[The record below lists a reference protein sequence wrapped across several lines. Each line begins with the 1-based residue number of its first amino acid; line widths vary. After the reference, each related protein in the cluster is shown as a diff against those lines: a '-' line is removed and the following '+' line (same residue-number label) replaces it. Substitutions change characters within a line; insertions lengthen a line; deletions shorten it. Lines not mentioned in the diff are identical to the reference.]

1 MQTTHSLDAFG
12 TRHPAVNAFSP
23 SPGSG
28 VALDGFSQSKQ
39 FNDVP
44 VHTNHNQ
51 SDRLTSKKWPKL
63 PLDVFETMIDIIC
76 ELPLQQRRICL
87 RALTTTN
94 RATGAIAEQKL
105 VVDTRLR
112 TCSTV
117 VNSWALCSE
126 TVFGTYANFVR
137 HIRHPVVYAHQP
149 VVDPST
155 YTLLASVGP
164 QPLFAGLEHI
174 EWRRQ
179 VTPAEVALLIQ
190 SPVRRLVV
198 HGARE
203 SAQEQISIALLSSL
217 RVVQLQELSLS
228 YSAAFLPKTI
238 LAAPALGGLRSL
250 RLTTMERFD
259 GATVSIIGLLP
270 SLEHLMTDEGGWHAS
285 SVSNPTLTELVI
297 IGLIDEAPPPEFLGP
312 KYYLRELKLSLT
324 VADEPWRI
332 SPSALSLLLKSL
344 PQIWCLDIPTI
355 PGGPYGAASTT
366 LTHLVLRMRENA
378 DAAITAAENE
388 NAPQVIE
395 ELFPNIRHIHLACEL
410 VF

>member
-1 MQTTHSLDAFG
+1 MLHFLCSSSVAHVVYKALSKPLQTGSLDRF
-12 TRHPAVNAFSP
+12 R
-23 SPGSG
+23 
-28 VALDGFSQSKQ
+28 
-39 FNDVP
+39 
-44 VHTNHNQ
+44 
-51 SDRLTSKKWPKL
+51 
-63 PLDVFETMIDIIC
+63 
-76 ELPLQQRRICL
+76 
-87 RALTTTN
+87 
-94 RATGAIAEQKL
+94 
-105 VVDTRLR
+105 
-112 TCSTV
+112 
-117 VNSWALCSE
+117 
-126 TVFGTYANFVR
+126 TYANFVR

-228 YSAAFLPKTI
+228 YSVAFLPKTI

-270 SLEHLMTDEGGWHAS
+270 SLEHLMTDEGGWHS
-285 SVSNPTLTELVI
+285 SQFQNPVTPFLSNLQSLDITLRIAVFPIRAFLNTLTTSSLGSFTVKIESGTPALGNELAPLERWPMLSVVKVERVVFSREDLRCIHSLLALTELVI

-332 SPSALSLLLKSL
+332 SPSALSLLLQSL
-344 PQIWCLDIPTI
+344 PQIWCLDIPIDMTI

-388 NAPQVIE
+388 NAPQVIV